1 MINKK
6 DITGIILSG
15 GKNSRMGKDKGFL
28 SLNGKLFTQYC
39 IDALNPLVSETIIIS
54 NNKDYDRFGLK
65 RVEDVIENAGPL
77 AGLYSGLLQ
86 SKTPYNLVLSCDV
99 PLVTSK
105 ILEKLIENISDEI
118 DVAQIQSIGK
128 TMPLI
133 ALYKTKNKDMFYNLL
148 KSGERRLRYAVNQC
162 HVKNIKLN
170 SESEKFTF
178 NVNTP
183 EDLKM
188 IENDCQN

>member
-15 GKNSRMGKDKGFL
+15 GKNSRMGTDKGFL

-39 IDALNPLVSETIIIS
+39 IDALYPLVSEIIIIS
-54 NNKDYDRFGLK
+54 NHSDYDRFGLK

-99 PLVTSK
+99 PLITSN

-118 DVAQIQSIGK
+118 DVAQIESNGK

-133 ALYKTKNKDMFYNLL
+133 ALYKTKNKDLFYKLL
-148 KSGERRLRYAVNQC
+148 KRGERRLRTAVNQC
-162 HVKNIKLN
+162 KVKNITLT
-170 SESEKFTF
+170 SESEKFTV

-188 IENDCQN
+188 IENDYHY

>member
-39 IDALNPLVSETIIIS
+39 IDALTPLVSETIIIS

-65 RVEDVIENAGPL
+65 RIEDVIENAGPL
-77 AGLYSGLLQ
+77 AGLYSGLLH
-86 SKTPYNLVLSCDV
+86 SNTTYNLVLSCDI
-99 PLVTSK
+99 PLITSN
-105 ILEKLIENISDEI
+105 ILEKLIDNISDYVDI
-118 DVAQIQSIGK
+118 SQIESNGK

-133 ALYKTKNKDMFYNLL
+133 ALYKTKNKDLFYKLL

-162 HVKNIKLN
+162 KVKNIKLD
-170 SESEKFTF
+170 SESEKFTI

-183 EDLKM
+183 EELKM
-188 IENDCQN
+188 IENEYQY

>member
-1 MINKK
+1 MIERQN
-6 DITGIILSG
+6 ITGILLAG
-15 GKNSRMGKDKGFL
+15 GQSSRMGSDKGFL
-28 SLNGKLFTQYC
+28 KLKGVTFAERIIKTMK
-39 IDALNPLVSETIIIS
+39 PFVGEIIIVS
-54 NNKDYDRFGLK
+54 NNSDYEVFNYK
-65 RVEDVIENAGPL
+65 RIEDIIKNCGPL

-99 PLVTSK
+99 PLITTN
-105 ILEKLIENISDEI
+105 IINKLIEDISDEFDI
-118 DVAQIQSIGK
+118 AQIESNGK

-133 ALYKTKNKDMFYNLL
+133 ALYRTKTKDLFYTLL

-162 HVKNIKLN
+162 QVKNITLT
-170 SESEKFTF
+170 SESEKFTV

-188 IENDCQN
+188 IENEYHY